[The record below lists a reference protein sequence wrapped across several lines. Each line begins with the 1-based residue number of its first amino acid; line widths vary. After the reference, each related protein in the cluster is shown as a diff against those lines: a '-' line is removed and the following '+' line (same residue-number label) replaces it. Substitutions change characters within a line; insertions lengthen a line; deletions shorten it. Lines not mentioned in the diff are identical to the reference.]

1 MLLRTHQPGPPLAK
15 HVDYLW
21 HLCDA
26 PGHAAERVLP
36 SGTLELVI
44 NLAHDAFQFQ
54 TCTGRQQLR
63 GAMVSGV
70 YTRFFTIDTRDH
82 ADVLGVHFKAGGAWP
97 VLGVAPGALGDQHCE
112 LEDLWGCTN
121 VRRLREQL
129 LEAPAQQRL
138 TVLEASL
145 AARCVDGWQLHSA
158 CDQALDALARGAR
171 VTEVATA
178 AGLTS
183 RRLQALF
190 HEQVGVAPKLF
201 ARLCRFQRALGDLDR
216 AATLDWPELALA
228 TGYFDQS
235 HLIREFRA
243 IAGCAPVE
251 LTRARTIPVKQHHL
265 ALPRSSDSSNTRKLG
280 QH

>member
-21 HLCDA
+21 HLRDA

-54 TCTGRQQLR
+54 TCTGSQHLR

-82 ADVLGVHFKAGGAWP
+82 ADVLGVHFRPGGAWP
-97 VLGVAPGALGDQHCE
+97 ILGVAPGALADQHCE
-112 LEDLWGCTN
+112 LEDLWGRTN

-129 LEAPAQQRL
+129 LETPTQQRL
-138 TVLEASL
+138 SVLEASL
-145 AARCVDGWQLHSA
+145 AARCVDGWQLHAA
-158 CDQALDALARGAR
+158 CEEALDALAHGAR
-171 VTEVATA
+171 VMEVATA

-190 HEQVGVAPKLF
+190 HEQVGVTPKLF
-201 ARLCRFQRALGDLDR
+201 ARLCRFQRALC
-216 AATLDWPELALA
+216 AATPSFRDLALDA
-228 TGYFDQS
+228 GYFDQS

-243 IAGCAPVE
+243 LAGCAPME
-251 LTRARTIPVKQHHL
+251 LARARGVPVKQHHL
-265 ALPRSSDSSNTRKLG
+265 AISPSSDSSKTRTRG
-280 QH
+280 PH